1 MQLISSV
8 TFTNVSFAK
17 VSNGA
22 VESIIEIANNP
33 INGIH
38 EVKQSALT
46 EEDYSAL
53 SPSETHDGNVLNAI
67 EYNKNAFTS
76 LHESINQ

>member
-17 VSNGA
+17 ISNGA

-38 EVKQSALT
+38 SVKVADIT
-46 EEDYSAL
+46 EDDYNRL
-53 SPSETHDGNVLNAI
+53 EPTTEHDGNLLNAI
-67 EYNKNAFTS
+67 ENNKNSFA
-76 LHESINQ
+76 SINTSITQ

>member
-1 MQLISSV
+1 MRLISSV
-8 TFTNVSFAK
+8 TFTNVSICK
-17 VSNGA
+17 VANGA

-38 EVKQSALT
+38 EVKQSVLT

-53 SPSETHDGNVLNAI
+53 NPSETHDSNVLNAI